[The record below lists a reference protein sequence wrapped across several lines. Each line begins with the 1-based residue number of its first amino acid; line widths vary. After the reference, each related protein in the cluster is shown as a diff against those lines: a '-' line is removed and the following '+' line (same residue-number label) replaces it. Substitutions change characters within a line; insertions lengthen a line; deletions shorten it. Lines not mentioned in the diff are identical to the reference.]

1 MLFSRS
7 DAEQRKLDAS
17 AIKFTLITWLIAIC
31 GLVSLYRAGG
41 ID

>member
-17 AIKFTLITWLIAIC
+17 AIKYTLLTRMIAIG
-31 GLVSLYRAGG
+31 GLAAIYSAGG

>member
-7 DAEQRKLDAS
+7 DADQRKLDAS
-17 AIKFTLITWLIAIC
+17 AIKYTVLTWVIAIA
-31 GLVSLYRAGG
+31 GLASLYSAGG